1 MIHPEV
7 LKMGGIDTDKYQGFA
22 FGLGL
27 SRLAMMNKNISTSR
41 VVNGCKLKE
50 LKQTKIKWGGMY
62 VYLIKLDKRL
72 C

>member
-27 SRLAMMNKNISTSR
+27 SRLAMMKFDVKDLRIMNSGNIKVLR
-41 VVNGCKLKE
+41 
-50 LKQTKIKWGGMY
+50 QAKIK
-62 VYLIKLDKRL
+62 
-72 C
+72 